1 MAECVDPDFP
11 ESALLEQFQAQI
23 GSALTPAFAADS
35 SPEIAAEAISICA
48 EFISSD
54 IVKDVDHMGRLLKI
68 LVAGLVNID
77 GKSLTVEA
85 EVNNLR

>member
-1 MAECVDPDFP
+1 MADCVDPDFP
-11 ESALLEQFQAQI
+11 ESTLLEQYQAQI

-48 EFISSD
+48 EFVSSD

-68 LVAGLVNID
+68 LVAGLVNVE
-77 GKSLTVEA
+77 GKIPHIFTQA
-85 EVNNLR
+85 HKLR

>member
-11 ESALLEQFQAQI
+11 KSTLLEQFQAQI

-77 GKSLTVEA
+77 GKLLKVEA
-85 EVNNLR
+85 KINNIR